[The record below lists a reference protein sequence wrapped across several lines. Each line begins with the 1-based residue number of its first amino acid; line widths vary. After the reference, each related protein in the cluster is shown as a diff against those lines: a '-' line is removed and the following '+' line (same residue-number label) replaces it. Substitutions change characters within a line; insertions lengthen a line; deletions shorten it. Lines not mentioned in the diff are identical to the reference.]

1 MRAET
6 PARPV
11 SSGRRVR
18 HDVRDG
24 LAVMGFS
31 LGASAGLTLLLQ
43 LLLVLGK

>member
-1 MRAET
+1 
-6 PARPV
+6 
-11 SSGRRVR
+11 VR

-31 LGASAGLTLLLQ
+31 LGASAALTLFLQ